1 MATLRTLLP
10 SANAL
15 VVFEAA
21 GRHGSFTRAAEEL
34 AMTQAAVSYA
44 IRTLEERLGVKLFTR
59 RHRSVALT
67 EAGRR
72 FHADVAM
79 GLGYI
84 RRSAEDLTATARE
97 RHVTL
102 SASTAFASFWML
114 PRLRRLRADLPDV
127 DLRIQTGDHDVDIVT
142 EGMPLAIRCGTS
154 GSWAGCRDA
163 VLAHEEIAA
172 VVSPAYVEQQGM
184 PEDDAAI
191 AGHRLIHLEEPYRPC
206 PDWGAWLR
214 SLGLPPP
221 SRATG
226 LLINDY
232 VLVVQAV
239 LGGQGIGLGW
249 KHLVDPM
256 VTDGLLLYA
265 SRHVLR
271 TAHAFHVVWPAERAL
286 SDAAVQVREWMLSG
300 VPASP
305 PADAAPPQDRADAPR
320 GRQPSSRT
328 GRGRPT

>member
-1 MATLRTLLP
+1 MATLRSLLP

-21 GRHGSFTRAAEEL
+21 GRHGSFTRAAGEL
-34 AMTQAAVSYA
+34 SMTQAAVSYA
-44 IRTLEERLGVKLFTR
+44 IRSLEQRLGTRLFTR
-59 RHRSVALT
+59 HHRSVSLT
-67 EAGRR
+67 DAGRR
-72 FHADVAM
+72 FHADVAI

-84 RRSAEDLTATARE
+84 RKSAEDLTAAARE

-127 DLRIQTGDHDVDIVT
+127 DLRIQTGDHDVDIVS

-154 GSWAGCRDA
+154 GSWAGCDDA
-163 VLAHEEIAA
+163 VIAHEEIAA
-172 VVSPAYVEQQGM
+172 VVSPAYVEQHGM
-184 PEDDAAI
+184 PRDDAAI
-191 AGHRLIHLEEPYRPC
+191 ATHRLIHLEEPYRPC
-206 PDWGAWLR
+206 PDWNAWLR

-256 VTDGLLLYA
+256 VADGLLLYA

-286 SDAAVQVREWMLSG
+286 SDAASRVRDWILSG
-300 VPASP
+300 VSP
-305 PADAAPPQDRADAPR
+305 SQRDDPPPPRAGGGMA
-320 GRQPSSRT
+320 
-328 GRGRPT
+328 